1 MNKEIFQVN
10 RDEYVGFVN
19 QIKPGC
25 GELKVVETNKYTIA
39 SIYSKAT
46 NILLCGREIPKN
58 EEDETLYY
66 IYNLPE
72 DNERCAPKPVRKIVL
87 ETREEV
93 QKFFDI
99 ISQLQNGR
107 TVS

>member
-1 MNKEIFQVN
+1 MDKEIYQVN

-25 GELKVVETNKYTIA
+25 GELKIVENDNYTIA
-39 SIYSKAT
+39 SIYSKTT
-46 NILLCGREIPKN
+46 NTLLCAREIPKN
-58 EEDETLYY
+58 EDENTLYY

-72 DNERCAPKPVRKIVL
+72 NNERCAPKPVRKIVL

-99 ISQLQNGR
+99 ISQLQSGR